1 MQRDVH
7 AGGRSQGRINGTPA
21 SAGQLRALVGTL
33 VDVVSQHEAQR
44 LLEPSYA
51 LDLLDRFAGARALA
65 LRGEVHELHASLRR
79 ARERAAALRDDG
91 GRALARAEFAR
102 FALAELDAAQLTD
115 DDEDQHLRE
124 RREVLA
130 NTERIVAA
138 LTAAAGALEDDGGAV
153 DTLGGAEAAL
163 LGLAR
168 FGERFAELAAAAGAL
183 QSETSELAA
192 RVRVERETAELD
204 PGELEAVSARLDALD
219 RLKKKYGGTLAVV
232 RAQREAFAAELLDV
246 DDREAQLAQNQRELA
261 AFGTELD
268 AQSAALGAV
277 RATAAVDV
285 AAAVASELKALAM
298 PAGRLRVALERLDEI
313 GPAGAE
319 RAELRFAANPGEPER
334 PLAKTA
340 SGGELSRVLLAV
352 VVVLADRRERTALIF
367 DEIDAGIGGATAAAV
382 GVRLARLARS
392 AQVVCVTHLAQIA
405 SYGDAQLVLR
415 KQVSAGITTIDAA
428 ALGDADRPAE
438 IARMLSGEERGVA
451 LEHAVEL
458 LAARET
464 AR

>member
-1 MQRDVH
+1 
-7 AGGRSQGRINGTPA
+7 
-21 SAGQLRALVGTL
+21 
-33 VDVVSQHEAQR
+33 
-44 LLEPSYA
+44 
-51 LDLLDRFAGARALA
+51 
-65 LRGEVHELHASLRR
+65 
-79 ARERAAALRDDG
+79 
-91 GRALARAEFAR
+91 
-102 FALAELDAAQLTD
+102 
-115 DDEDQHLRE
+115 
-124 RREVLA
+124 
-130 NTERIVAA
+130 
-138 LTAAAGALEDDGGAV
+138 
-153 DTLGGAEAAL
+153 
-163 LGLAR
+163 
-168 FGERFAELAAAAGAL
+168 
-183 QSETSELAA
+183 
-192 RVRVERETAELD
+192 
-204 PGELEAVSARLDALD
+204 
-219 RLKKKYGGTLAVV
+219 LKKQDGGTLAVV